1 MGSTLEK
8 PQIFIRER
16 PLQAPRHRALS
27 PLTTS
32 NRKFSPFSWRS
43 IKREWLINP
52 KADILSGAVVGL
64 ALIPEAIAFSIIAGV
79 DPKVG
84 LYASFI
90 IAVVTAF
97 LGGRPGSI
105 SAATGAM
112 ALLMID
118 LVKDYGL
125 EYLLAA
131 TFLTGIIQV
140 IFGLLQ
146 LGRQMKFVPRAVM
159 IGYINALAVL
169 IFLAQLPQ
177 LTDVPYMVYVIT
189 ALSLGIIYILPVFTK
204 AVPSPLVALAVMTIA
219 AITLKIDVPTV
230 GDMGELPTAPPVFAL
245 PQVPFTLETLQI
257 IFPYAFTLAIVG
269 LIASFLTASLVDD
282 LTDTPSDKN
291 REAKGQGI
299 ANIVT
304 AFFGGMA
311 GCGMIGQ
318 SVINVQSGGRGR
330 LSTLAAGIFLL
341 IAILFLQDW
350 VSQMPMAVLVAV
362 MIMVSI
368 GTFRWSSFTNMRR
381 VPRSEVIVM
390 LTTMFVIIFT
400 RNFALGV
407 GIGIV
412 MSTVFFSRKVAK
424 LVFVDKVLSED
435 GDRRIYNISGQIFF
449 VSRDEFANAFD
460 FNDPVELVTIDLT
473 NAHLWDQ
480 GAVEVLDKTVQKFRR
495 QGIEVEVV
503 GLNQASSTLFSRLAT
518 EKELVTDG

>member
-1 MGSTLEK
+1 M
-8 PQIFIRER
+8 
-16 PLQAPRHRALS
+16 
-27 PLTTS
+27 
-32 NRKFSPFSWRS
+32 
-43 IKREWLINP
+43 
-52 KADILSGAVVGL
+52 GL

-90 IAVVTAF
+90 IAVITAF

-125 EYLLAA
+125 QYLLAA

-140 IFGLLQ
+140 IFGLLRI
-146 LGRQMKFVPRAVM
+146 GRQMKFIPRAVM
-159 IGYINALAVL
+159 IGYVNALAVL

-177 LTDVPYMVYVIT
+177 LANVPYAVYVIT
-189 ALSLGIIYILPVFTK
+189 VLSLGIIYILPLFTK
-204 AVPSPLVALAVMTIA
+204 AIPSPLVALAVMTIA
-219 AITLKIDVPTV
+219 TITLGIDVPTV

-245 PQVPFTLETLQI
+245 PQVPFTFETLRI
-257 IFPYAFTLAIVG
+257 ILPYSFTLAIVG

-282 LTDTPSDKN
+282 FTDTPSDKN
-291 REAKGQGI
+291 REAKGQGV

-341 IAILFLQDW
+341 VSILFLQDF
-350 VSQMPMAVLVAV
+350 VRQMPMAVLVAV

-381 VPRSEVIVM
+381 VPRTEVAVM

-424 LVFVDKVLSED
+424 LVFVDKVLVED
-435 GDRRIYNISGQIFF
+435 GARRIYKISGQIFF
-449 VSRDEFANAFD
+449 VSRDEFANFFNFD
-460 FNDPVELVTIDLT
+460 DPVEAVTIDLT

-480 GAVEVLDKTVQKFRR
+480 GAVEVLDRTVQKFRR
-495 QGIEVEVV
+495 KGIEVEVV
-503 GLNQASSTLFSRLAT
+503 GLNQASSTLLNRLAT
-518 EKELVTDG
+518 EEDLVADT

>member
-1 MGSTLEK
+1 MNILN
-8 PQIFIRER
+8 FNV
-16 PLQAPRHRALS
+16 RALS
-27 PLTTS
+27 
-32 NRKFSPFSWRS
+32 WRS
-43 IKREWLINP
+43 FKREWLVNP

-90 IAVVTAF
+90 IAVITAF

-118 LVKDYGL
+118 LVKDHGL
-125 EYLLAA
+125 QYLLAA
-131 TFLTGIIQV
+131 TFLTGVIQV
-140 IFGLLQ
+140 IFGLLK

-177 LTDVPYMVYVIT
+177 LTNVPYMVYVIT
-189 ALSLGIIYILPVFTK
+189 ALSLGIIYILPRFTK

-219 AITLKIDVPTV
+219 AITLGLDVPTV

-257 IFPYAFTLAIVG
+257 IFPYSITLAIVG
-269 LIASFLTASLVDD
+269 LLASFLTASLVDD
-282 LTDTPSDKN
+282 LTDTPSDKT

-304 AFFGGMA
+304 SFFGGMA

-341 IAILFLQDW
+341 ASILFLQDW

-381 VPRSEVIVM
+381 VPRSEVSVM

-424 LVFVDKVLSED
+424 LVFVDKVLVED
-435 GDRRIYNISGQIFF
+435 GARRIYKISGQIFF
-449 VSRDEFANAFD
+449 VSRDEFATSFD
-460 FNDPVELVTIDLT
+460 FADPVEYVTIDLT
-473 NAHLWDQ
+473 DAHLWDQ
-480 GAVEVLDKTVQKFRR
+480 GAVEVLDRTVQKFRR
-495 QGIEVEVV
+495 QGVEVDVV
-503 GLNQASSTLFSRLAT
+503 GLNQASSTLLNRLAT
-518 EKELVTDG
+518 AEELVADA

>member
-1 MGSTLEK
+1 MK
-8 PQIFIRER
+8 V
-16 PLQAPRHRALS
+16 
-27 PLTTS
+27 
-32 NRKFSPFSWRS
+32 S
-43 IKREWLINP
+43 ILRREWFSNTQQ
-52 KADILSGAVVGL
+52 DIMAGAVVGL

-84 LYASFI
+84 LYTSFI
-90 IAVVTAF
+90 IAVITAF

-112 ALLMID
+112 ALLMIE
-118 LVKDYGL
+118 LVKDHGL
-125 EYLLAA
+125 QYLLAS
-131 TFLTGIIQV
+131 TLLTGVFQV
-140 IFGLLQ
+140 VFGVLK

-177 LTDVPYMVYVIT
+177 LTNVPPTVYILT
-189 ALSLGIIYILPVFTK
+189 LLSLVIIYILPRFTK

-219 AITLKIDVPTV
+219 AIALKLEVPTV
-230 GDMGELPTAPPVFAL
+230 GDMGELPKSLPLFAL
-245 PQVPFTLETLQI
+245 PQVPWNLETLKI
-257 IFPYAFTLAIVG
+257 ILPYSLTLAIVG
-269 LIASFLTASLVDD
+269 LLASFLTAALVDE

-291 REAKGQGI
+291 QEAKGQGI

-330 LSTLAAGIFLL
+330 LSTLAAGVFLL

-350 VSQMPMAVLVAV
+350 VRQMPMAALVAV

-368 GTFRWSSFTNMRR
+368 GTFRWSSFQNI
-381 VPRSEVIVM
+381 PRIPTTETAVM
-390 LTTMFVIIFT
+390 LTTMFVTIFT

-407 GIGIV
+407 VTGIV
-412 MSTVFFSRKVAK
+412 MSTLFFSNKIAQ

-435 GDRRIYNISGQIFF
+435 GSHRTYKVAGQIFF
-449 VSRDEFANAFD
+449 LSRDEFLAAFD
-460 FNDPVELVTIDLT
+460 FTELVERVTIDLT
-473 NAHLWDQ
+473 HAHLWDQ
-480 GAVEVLDKTVQKFRR
+480 GAVEVLDRAVLKFRR
-495 QGIEVEVV
+495 NGADVEVV
-503 GLNQASSTLFSRLAT
+503 GLNEASATLLNKLAMYPQA
-518 EKELVTDG
+518 DGLNKQ

>member
-1 MGSTLEK
+1 MNILN
-8 PQIFIRER
+8 FNV
-16 PLQAPRHRALS
+16 RAL
-27 PLTTS
+27 
-32 NRKFSPFSWRS
+32 NWRS
-43 IKREWLINP
+43 LKREWLVNP

-90 IAVVTAF
+90 IAVITAF

-125 EYLLAA
+125 QYLLAA
-131 TFLTGIIQV
+131 TFLTGVIQV
-140 IFGLLQ
+140 IFGLLK

-177 LTDVPYMVYVIT
+177 LTNVPYMVYIIT
-189 ALSLGIIYILPVFTK
+189 ALSLGIIYILPRFTQ

-219 AITLKIDVPTV
+219 AITLGLDVPTV

-257 IFPYAFTLAIVG
+257 IFPYSITLAIVG
-269 LIASFLTASLVDD
+269 LLASFLTASLVDD
-282 LTDTPSDKN
+282 LTDTPSDKT

-304 AFFGGMA
+304 SFFGGMA

-341 IAILFLQDW
+341 VAILFLQDW

-381 VPRSEVIVM
+381 VPRSEVSVM

-424 LVFVDKVLSED
+424 LVFVDKVLVED
-435 GDRRIYNISGQIFF
+435 GARRIYKISGQIFF
-449 VSRDEFANAFD
+449 VSRDEFATSFD
-460 FNDPVELVTIDLT
+460 FADPVEYVTIDLSD
-473 NAHLWDQ
+473 AQLWDQ
-480 GAVEVLDKTVQKFRR
+480 GAVEVLDRTVQKFRR
-495 QGIEVEVV
+495 KGIEVDVV
-503 GLNQASSTLFSRLAT
+503 GLNQASSTLLNRLAT
-518 EKELVTDG
+518 AEELVADA

>member
-1 MGSTLEK
+1 MNL
-8 PQIFIRER
+8 
-16 PLQAPRHRALS
+16 
-27 PLTTS
+27 
-32 NRKFSPFSWRS
+32 KFVQ
-43 IKREWLINP
+43 REWFFNTRQDLL
-52 KADILSGAVVGL
+52 AGAVVGL

-84 LYASFI
+84 LYTSFI
-90 IAVVTAF
+90 IAVMTAF

-118 LVKDYGL
+118 LVKDHGL
-125 EYLLAA
+125 QYLLAA

-140 IFGLLQ
+140 IFGVIK
-146 LGRQMKFVPRAVM
+146 LGRQMKYVPRAVM

-177 LTDVPYMVYVIT
+177 LTNVPIMVYILT
-189 ALSLGIIYILPVFTK
+189 LLSLAIIYILPRFTQ

-219 AITLKIDVPTV
+219 AIALKLDVPTV
-230 GDMGELPTAPPVFAL
+230 GDMGELPTTLPLFAL
-245 PQVPFTLETLQI
+245 PQVPFNLETLQI
-257 IFPYAFTLAIVG
+257 ILPYSLTMAIVG
-269 LIASFLTASLVDD
+269 LLASFLTAALVDD

-291 REAKGQGI
+291 QEAKGQGI

-330 LSTLAAGIFLL
+330 LSTLSAGVFLL
-341 IAILFLQDW
+341 FAILILQDG
-350 VSQMPMAVLVAV
+350 VKQMPMAVLVAV

-368 GTFRWSSFTNMRR
+368 GTFSWSSFKNMSRI
-381 VPRSEVIVM
+381 PRTETAVM

-407 GIGIV
+407 ATGIV
-412 MSTVFFSRKVAK
+412 MSTVFFSRKIAQ
-424 LVFVDKVLSED
+424 LVFVDKILNED
-435 GDRRIYNISGQIFF
+435 GTHRIYKVAGQIFF
-449 VSRDEFANAFD
+449 LSKEEFMRSFD
-460 FNDPVELVTIDLT
+460 FRELVERVTIDLT
-473 NAHLWDQ
+473 QAHLWDQ
-480 GAVEVLDKTVQKFRR
+480 GAVETVDKVVSKFRR
-495 QGIEVEVV
+495 NGAEVQVV
-503 GLNQASSTLFSRLAT
+503 GLNEASGTLFNQLADN
-518 EKELVTDG
+518 KESAVMKNQNF

>member
-1 MGSTLEK
+1 MNIRNISNLNVRTPTL
-8 PQIFIRER
+8 
-16 PLQAPRHRALS
+16 
-27 PLTTS
+27 
-32 NRKFSPFSWRS
+32 RKL
-43 IKREWLINP
+43 KREWLVNP
-52 KADILSGAVVGL
+52 KADLLSGAVVGL
-64 ALIPEAIAFSIIAGV
+64 ARIPEAIAFSIIAGV

-90 IAVVTAF
+90 IAVITAF

-112 ALLMID
+112 ALLMVD
-118 LVKDYGL
+118 LVKDHGL
-125 EYLLAA
+125 QYLLAA
-131 TFLTGIIQV
+131 TFLTGIFQV
-140 IFGLLQ
+140 IFGLLK
-146 LGRQMKFVPRAVM
+146 LGRLMKFVPRAVM

-177 LTDVPYMVYVIT
+177 LTNVPYTVYVLT
-189 ALSLGIIYILPVFTK
+189 LLSLGIIYLLPLVTK

-219 AITLKIDVPTV
+219 AIALRLDVPTV
-230 GDMGELPTAPPVFAL
+230 GDMGELPTAPPLFAL
-245 PQVPFTLETLQI
+245 PQIPFNLETLQI
-257 IFPYAFTLAIVG
+257 ILPYSLTLAIVG
-269 LIASFLTASLVDD
+269 LLASFLTASLVDD

-291 REAKGQGI
+291 QEAKGQGI

-304 AFFGGMA
+304 SFFGGMA

-330 LSTLAAGIFLL
+330 LSTLSAGVFLL
-341 IAILFLQDW
+341 VAILFLQDW
-350 VSQMPMAVLVAV
+350 VRQMPMAALVAV

-407 GIGIV
+407 ATGIV

-435 GDRRIYNISGQIFF
+435 GAHRLYSVSGQIFF
-449 VSRDEFANAFD
+449 VSRDEFANS
-460 FNDPVELVTIDLT
+460 FNYMEPVEQVTIDLSH
-473 NAHLWDQ
+473 AQLWDQ
-480 GAVEVLDKTVQKFRR
+480 GAVEVLDKAVQKFRR
-495 QGIEVEVV
+495 KGVEVTV
-503 GLNQASSTLFSRLAT
+503 KGLNEASSTLLNRLAT
-518 EKELVTDG
+518 EEELVADTHA

>member
-1 MGSTLEK
+1 MNVTIL
-8 PQIFIRER
+8 R
-16 PLQAPRHRALS
+16 
-27 PLTTS
+27 
-32 NRKFSPFSWRS
+32 
-43 IKREWLINP
+43 REWFFNTQR
-52 KADILSGAVVGL
+52 DIMAGAVVGL

-90 IAVVTAF
+90 IAVMTAF

-125 EYLLAA
+125 QYLLAA
-131 TFLTGIIQV
+131 TLLTGVFQIL
-140 IFGLLQ
+140 FGFLK

-177 LTDVPYMVYVIT
+177 LTNVPPTVYVLT
-189 ALSLGIIYILPVFTK
+189 LLSLGIIYILPRFTK

-219 AITLKIDVPTV
+219 AISLKLDVPTV
-230 GDMGELPTAPPVFAL
+230 GDMGELPTTLPFFAL
-245 PQVPFTLETLQI
+245 PQVPWNLETLKI
-257 IFPYAFTLAIVG
+257 ILPYSLTLAIVG
-269 LIASFLTASLVDD
+269 LLASFLTASLVDE

-291 REAKGQGI
+291 QEAKGQGI

-341 IAILFLQDW
+341 CAILFLQDW
-350 VSQMPMAVLVAV
+350 VKQMPMAALVAV

-368 GTFRWSSFTNMRR
+368 GTFRWSSLKNISRI
-381 VPRSEVIVM
+381 PRTETAVM
-390 LTTMFVIIFT
+390 LTTMFVTIFT
-400 RNFALGV
+400 RNFALG
-407 GIGIV
+407 
-412 MSTVFFSRKVAK
+412 
-424 LVFVDKVLSED
+424 
-435 GDRRIYNISGQIFF
+435 
-449 VSRDEFANAFD
+449 
-460 FNDPVELVTIDLT
+460 
-473 NAHLWDQ
+473 
-480 GAVEVLDKTVQKFRR
+480 
-495 QGIEVEVV
+495 
-503 GLNQASSTLFSRLAT
+503 
-518 EKELVTDG
+518 

>member
-1 MGSTLEK
+1 MNISNFTVRSLN
-8 PQIFIRER
+8 
-16 PLQAPRHRALS
+16 LRAL
-27 PLTTS
+27 
-32 NRKFSPFSWRS
+32 
-43 IKREWLINP
+43 KREWLLNP
-52 KADILSGAVVGL
+52 KADLLSGAVVGL

-90 IAVVTAF
+90 IAVITAF

-112 ALLMID
+112 ALLMVD
-118 LVKDYGL
+118 LVKVHGL

-131 TFLTGIIQV
+131 TFLTGIFQV
-140 IFGLLQ
+140 IFGFLK

-177 LTDVPYMVYVIT
+177 LTGVPYTVYVLT
-189 ALSLGIIYILPVFTK
+189 LLSLGIIYILPRFTK

-219 AITLKIDVPTV
+219 AISLKLDVPTV
-230 GDMGELPTAPPVFAL
+230 GDMGELPTAPPLFAL

-257 IFPYAFTLAIVG
+257 ILPYSLTLAIVG
-269 LIASFLTASLVDD
+269 LLASFLTASLVDD

-291 REAKGQGI
+291 QEAKGQGV

-330 LSTLAAGIFLL
+330 LSTLAAGVFLL
-341 IAILFLQDW
+341 MAILFLQDW
-350 VSQMPMAVLVAV
+350 VQQMPMAALVAV

-368 GTFRWSSFTNMRR
+368 GTFRWSSFANMRR
-381 VPRSEVIVM
+381 VPRSEVAVM

-407 GIGIV
+407 ATGIV

-424 LVFVDKVLSED
+424 LVFVDKVLTDD
-435 GDRRIYNISGQIFF
+435 GARRIYNVSGQIFF
-449 VSRDEFANAFD
+449 VSRDEFAES
-460 FNDPVELVTIDLT
+460 FNYAESIDQVTIDLT
-473 NAHLWDQ
+473 NAQLWDQ
-480 GAVEVLDKTVQKFRR
+480 GAVEVLDKAVQKFRR
-495 QGIEVEVV
+495 KGVEVTVV
-503 GLNQASSTLFSRLAT
+503 GLNEASATLLNRLAT
-518 EKELVTDG
+518 DEELVANG